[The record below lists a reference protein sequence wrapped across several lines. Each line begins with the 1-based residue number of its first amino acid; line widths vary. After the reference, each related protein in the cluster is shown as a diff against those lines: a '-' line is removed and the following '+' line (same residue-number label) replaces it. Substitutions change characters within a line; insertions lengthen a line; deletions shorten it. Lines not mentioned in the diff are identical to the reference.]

1 MKNIHIKLSFLLL
14 LAAFSCDDYFEPD
27 PISFVS
33 GDSYYTNDDELE
45 NGILS
50 IYDGLQGENST
61 SFSDLRATQIEFI
74 LTEMRTDNTQSKNG
88 GNEDSDFQQ
97 FEVYAVNIENFVV
110 RNYYESMY
118 NIIFR
123 THLVLDNLDAASDDR
138 RGAFEGEAKF
148 ARAYVYF
155 QLVRLFGDV
164 PMPLRVITPQEEEI
178 SFTRI
183 EKSIIYDQIIE
194 DLEIAVKNLDN
205 THRTR
210 ASKAAAQALLAKVH
224 LTLAGAE
231 DTDAGNNYTAA
242 RLLCEEIIN
251 SGEFSLEANY
261 SDVFYN
267 EVNDGTG
274 NSEVIFA
281 INYVEDN
288 PETSQNYSREWTDK
302 GFRFF
307 NFTTEN
313 IRNKYFERGETV
325 RALFTESSN
334 DPGTFFV
341 TKYLPNGS
349 ILEQSGND
357 WIVLRYAD
365 VLLMYAEAVMGVN
378 QTTGDALALDAYNS
392 VRNRAGFTTPVN
404 SISKSDLLEERR
416 MELAYE
422 NHRFFD
428 LFRFG
433 AEVEVLSE
441 HALEIG
447 ASFTSTDLLLP
458 IPQNERNLSR
468 GVLTQNP
475 GYSN

>member
-1 MKNIHIKLSFLLL
+1 MKNILVRLSFLLL
-14 LAAFSCDDYFEPD
+14 IAAFSCDDYLEPD

-33 GDSYYTNDDELE
+33 GDSYYSNDEELE

-50 IYDGLQGENST
+50 IYDGLQGVNST
-61 SFSDLRATQIEFI
+61 SFNDLRATQIEFL

-97 FEVYAVNIENFVV
+97 FEVYAVNPENFVV

-123 THLVLDNLDAASDDR
+123 THLVLDNLGAASEGK

-148 ARAYVYF
+148 VRAYAYF
-155 QLVRLFGDV
+155 QMIRLFGDV
-164 PMPLRVITPQEEEI
+164 PMPLKVIRPDEEEI
-178 SFTRI
+178 AFTRI
-183 EKSIIYDQIIE
+183 EKSIIYEQIVE
-194 DLEIAVKNLDN
+194 DLEIAIENLDN
-205 THRTR
+205 TYRTR

-231 DTDAGNNYTAA
+231 NTDVGNNYTAA
-242 RLLCEEIIN
+242 RQLCEEIIN
-251 SGEFSLEANY
+251 SGEFSLESDY
-261 SDVFYN
+261 RDVFYN
-267 EVNDGTG
+267 EVNSGAG

-325 RALFTESSN
+325 RALFTESGN

-365 VLLMYAEAVMGVN
+365 VLLMYAEAILGVN
-378 QTTGDALALDAYNS
+378 QATGDASALEAYNS
-392 VRNRAGFTTPVN
+392 VRARAGFTSPVI

-428 LFRFG
+428 LFRFD
-433 AEVEVLSE
+433 AEIDVLSA
-441 HALEIG
+441 HAAEIG
-447 ASFTSTDLLLP
+447 ASFVNADLLLP
-458 IPQNERNLSR
+458 IPQNEINLSR
-468 GVLTQNP
+468 GLLTQNP
-475 GYSN
+475 